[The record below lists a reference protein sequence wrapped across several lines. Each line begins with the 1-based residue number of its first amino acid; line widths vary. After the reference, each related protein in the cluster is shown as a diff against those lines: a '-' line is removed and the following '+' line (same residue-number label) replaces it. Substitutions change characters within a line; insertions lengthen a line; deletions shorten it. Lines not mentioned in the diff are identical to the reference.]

1 MLRPFQRQ
9 RHAHHEA
16 WLRCVRTMVRLVCN
30 KDLADSCGRLRSVQV
45 PGVLANGRYDPL
57 RGLFV
62 SNQRTC

>member
-9 RHAHHEA
+9 RPSHHEA
-16 WLRCVRTMVRLVCN
+16 SLRRVHTMVRLVGS
-30 KDLADSCGRLRSVQV
+30 KDLVDSCGRLRSVQV

-62 SNQRTC
+62 SIKRTC